1 MQAPKIAII
10 GSGSAGLMAAD
21 ILSANFEV
29 NIYEKGKT
37 SGRKFLVA
45 GNGGFNLTNSAV
57 GPALYNQYSDN
68 EILQKALA
76 DFDSTSTRNWLAEIG
91 VPTFVGSSGRVF
103 PQKGIKPI
111 HVLQNIKD
119 RLANKNVTFHYLHEF
134 VGFNETQQPIVN
146 YKGEKFPVVADY
158 FVFALGGASWS
169 VTGSNTQWVSAFK
182 DIGIKTVPF
191 EPSNCGVNVEWPE
204 DFKKNY
210 AGMHLKNI
218 KISIGSKVIKG
229 EALLT
234 DYGLEGNAI
243 YPIIPD
249 VRNSLKTKESTA
261 ISIDLKP
268 HNTHQNLL
276 EKIKGRQVRTK
287 NYIYVFKLNKA
298 QLALTK
304 QFTPKEN
311 YISPERF
318 IEILKSVKIPISSL
332 RPIEESIS
340 TVGGI
345 SMEEIADD
353 FSLTKNPNIFVL
365 GEMLDWDAPTGGFLL
380 QGCFSIAVAAA
391 NSITSLGQQ

>member
-1 MQAPKIAII
+1 MQGPKIAII
-10 GSGSAGLMAAD
+10 GSGPAGLMAAD

-29 NIYEKGKT
+29 NIYDKGKT

-45 GNGGFNLTNSAV
+45 GKGGFNLTNSAV
-57 GPALYNQYSDN
+57 GMALYNQYSDN
-68 EILQKALA
+68 VSLRKALA
-76 DFDSTSTRNWLAEIG
+76 EFDSVSTRKWLEDIG

-103 PQKGIKPI
+103 PEKGIKPI
-111 HVLQNIKD
+111 HVLNKIKE
-119 RLANKNVTFHYLHEF
+119 RLEKKNVNFHYLHEF
-134 VGFNETQQPIVN
+134 IGFNESKQPLVN
-146 YKGEKFPVVADY
+146 FEGQDFPIVADY
-158 FVFALGGASWS
+158 YMFALGGASWS
-169 VTGSNTQWVSAFK
+169 VTGSNSKWRSYFE
-182 DIGIKTVPF
+182 DIGIKTADF
-191 EPSNCGVNVEWPE
+191 EPSNCGLNVDWSE
-204 DFKKNY
+204 DFIKSF
-210 AGMHLKNI
+210 AGMYLKNI
-218 KISIGSKVIKG
+218 QISLGSKVIKG
-229 EALLT
+229 EAVIT

-243 YPIIPD
+243 YPIIPY
-249 VRNSLKTKESTA
+249 VRSSLSSNDATE

-276 EKIKGRQVRTK
+276 EKIKGRRVRTK
-287 NYIYVFKLNKA
+287 NYIYVFNLDKA

-345 SMEEIADD
+345 SMEEIGDD
-353 FSLTKNPNIFVL
+353 FSLTQYPNIFVL

-391 NSITSLGQQ
+391 KAINAHSQE